1 VRKDPFLNSFLMHI
15 FPICKAG
22 WFLP

>member
-1 VRKDPFLNSFLMHI
+1 VRKDPFFNSFLMHI

-22 WFLP
+22 WYLP